1 VARFSRIFEYMCVRA
16 HVCDSAEA
24 LSAHTAHSIAAS
36 ATSKAIERIPR
47 FFEMYKLTSRVH
59 SLKHVIMTY
68 DDTMDLFT
76 CRAIRTQHG
85 AKRIVY
91 GG

>member
-1 VARFSRIFEYMCVRA
+1 MDGWMDGCIYAHACACTACDTGEGRRKADTAPSRASSTIKAKEHIFEYMCVRA

-47 FFEMYKLTSRVH
+47 F
-59 SLKHVIMTY
+59 
-68 DDTMDLFT
+68 
-76 CRAIRTQHG
+76 
-85 AKRIVY
+85 
-91 GG
+91 